1 MLRAQLQL
9 NVAASRLIS
18 PALVTITAAAMPITN
33 SGRVGDHAEVEQHP
47 DREEE
52 QAEQDRAER
61 LDVAFELMP
70 VGRFGEHHAG
80 DESAERRPTSAASAS
95 PPPRRSR

>member
-1 MLRAQLQL
+1 MIPTASPKTSPGRA
-9 NVAASRLIS
+9 A
-18 PALVTITAAAMPITN
+18 TAAK
-33 SGRVGDHAEVEQHP
+33 VDQHS

-61 LDVAFELMP
+61 LDVAFQLVP

-80 DESAERRPTSAASAS
+80 DEGAERGRQMQRMHQRGAGDDGEQARDDEQFALAEPADQAEQAD
-95 PPPRRSR
+95 